1 AGTDIPLGTV
11 VAGRTDDTLDHLIG
25 FFVNTLVL
33 RTDTTGNPTFTQLL
47 HRVRDTDLT
56 AYDHQDLPF
65 QRLVEHLQPTRS
77 LARHPLFQI
86 ALSRADR
93 TPTTTPL
100 PGLNCTPEP
109 TRLAIAKFDLDITV
123 ADEPVDADL
132 DITITYATD
141 LFVQETVELLGQR
154 LDRILRQVARQP
166 ATPISRLDILTAAER
181 QQMRAEAASTAAPS
195 VACSVVRAFDEQ
207 ADRTPGL
214 VAVTDGHTSLTYTDL
229 RRRSEA
235 LAATLQAAGV
245 VAETP
250 VPMLMQR
257 SVDLVVGILAVL
269 KAGGAYL
276 PIHTAYP
283 LERMRAV
290 AADSTSPVLLVDA
303 ALRDHELVAG
313 ERATGRQVLTCEPD
327 PSVEVTELPDV
338 HPDQLCYVMYTSG
351 STGEP
356 KGIQITH
363 QGVVDLVRDPS
374 WAMHTD
380 DRTLFHSPH
389 AFDASTWE
397 LWGPLLAG
405 GQVVVAPP
413 GNLDAAALQNLIHE
427 HKITR
432 LSLTAGLFRVVADE
446 LVDAFTGLTEV
457 TTGGDV
463 ISAQAVNHTLENCPT
478 TIVRTTYGPTEMT
491 LCVTQYPWQHGE
503 QAGTTVPLG
512 HPLTGTHLH
521 VLDQHLQPVPTGVT
535 GELYLA
541 GTGTARG
548 YVNRP
553 DLTATRFVANPHGP
567 AGTRMYR
574 TGDLARWDTHGNLH
588 FLGRTDDQV
597 KIRGYRIELGEIE
610 TTLTTRPDIRHAAVI
625 AREDQPGDKHL
636 VAYLVPTDHTTI
648 DLADLRHD
656 LGAKL
661 PDYMVPSAF
670 VTMTALPITANGK
683 LDRNAL
689 PAPERHTTVEDTPR
703 TARQDVLCRLFADVL
718 GLPDV
723 GTTDNFFDL
732 GGHSL
737 LATRLV
743 NRIRTTLGVELGV
756 RQLFEN
762 PTVVALEPH
771 LTSARP
777 ARPTLRARSTGNR

>member
-1 AGTDIPLGTV
+1 
-11 VAGRTDDTLDHLIG
+11 
-25 FFVNTLVL
+25 TLVL
-33 RTDTTGNPTFTQLL
+33 RTDTTGNPTFTHLL

-65 QRLVEHLQPTRS
+65 QRLVEHLRPARKS
-77 LARHPLFQI
+77 GRHPLFQI

-100 PGLNCTPEP
+100 PGLGCTPEP

-141 LFVQETVELLGQR
+141 LFVQETVELIGAR
-154 LDRILRQVARQP
+154 LLAILRQVARQP

-181 QQMRAEAASTAAPS
+181 RHLLAEAAASATAT

-207 ADRTPGL
+207 ADRTPDN
-214 VAVTDGHTSLTYTDL
+214 VAVTDGQIALTYAEL
-229 RRRSEA
+229 RDRAER
-235 LAATLQAAGV
+235 LARTLRAAGV
-245 VAETP
+245 TTETP

-257 SVDLVVGILAVL
+257 SVDLVVAILAVL

-283 LERMRAV
+283 LSRMRAV

-303 ALRDHELVAG
+303 AFADHELVAQ

-327 PSVEVTELPDV
+327 PAAEGVDLPDV

-356 KGIQITH
+356 KGIQIPH

-374 WAMHTD
+374 WAMHPD
-380 DRTLFHSPH
+380 DRVLFHAPH

-413 GNLDAAALQNLIHE
+413 GNLDATTLQNLIHG

-446 LVDAFTGLTEV
+446 LVDAFTTLTEV

-463 ISAQAVNHTLENCPT
+463 ISPQAVNDTLAHCPT

-491 LCVTQYPWQHGE
+491 LCVTQYPWRQGE
-503 QAGTTVPLG
+503 QAGATVPLG
-512 HPLTGTHLH
+512 HPLRDTHLY
-521 VLDQHLQPVPTGVT
+521 VLDQHLQPAPTGVP

-548 YVNRP
+548 YLNRP
-553 DLTATRFVANPHGP
+553 DLTTTRFVANPYGP
-567 AGTRMYR
+567 PGTRMYR
-574 TGDLARWDTHGNLH
+574 TGDLARWDTNGHLH

-610 TTLTTRPDIRHAAVI
+610 STLTARPDLRHAAVI

-636 VAYLVPTDHTTI
+636 VAYLVPTDNAPVDLTALRQ
-648 DLADLRHD
+648 DLAAH
-656 LGAKL
+656 L
-661 PDYMVPSAF
+661 PDYMVPTAY
-670 VTMTALPITANGK
+670 VTMNALPITANGK

-689 PAPERHTTVEDTPR
+689 PAPERQTTVDDTPR

-723 GTTDNFFDL
+723 GTGDNFFDL

-743 NRIRTTLGVELGV
+743 NRIRTTLGVEVGV

-762 PTVVALEPH
+762 PTVAALEPH